1 MNSENI
7 FLSKQIEQVDITDPS
22 IDQRGKTNKPSLQKP
37 EGFLCSKFKDVS
49 PAMQWQ
55 KGAQCRW
62 QKGYAHH
69 EGSWPWGR
77 EIASAPG
84 QGTGHCLLP
93 PGYSS
98 SLVSKWHQI
107 TAWNVCKRLE
117 PEQRIDWPAPA
128 RSCSQQFSNYSMR
141 SSVFLTRA
149 PYPCDL
155 FQHAGNV
162 PSHPSK
168 SITHRVTSLLLL
180 HASMED
186 SVSYSH
192 MTKLGF

>member
-107 TAWNVCKRLE
+107 TAWNVCRRLE

-128 RSCSQQFSNYSMR
+128 RSCRLMAYVKSASSFQPIRWGALFFSPE
-141 SSVFLTRA
+141 L
-149 PYPCDL
+149 PIL
-155 FQHAGNV
+155 
-162 PSHPSK
+162 
-168 SITHRVTSLLLL
+168 VTSSNTQGMSQAI
-180 HASMED
+180 HPRA
-186 SVSYSH
+186 
-192 MTKLGF
+192 